1 MTGHD
6 TPEAARCPAC
16 ERGDRTTHY
25 QHIVADREAEIA
37 RLREALG
44 TIVRMERYVTSPTRL
59 DLVVTLGRAIDVAKS
74 ALGLL
79 DPVTIPPGLG
89 GDYLVNGD
97 ARRLEPG
104 DQVKS
109 TPNDAKVGRP

>member
-1 MTGHD
+1 MTGH
-6 TPEAARCPAC
+6 EAFLAALPDGSLTR
-16 ERGDRTTHY
+16 EEVQGLTT
-25 QHIVADREAEIA
+25 EIG

-59 DLVVTLGRAIDVAKS
+59 DLVVTLGRAIDVAKA

-97 ARRLEPG
+97 VRRLEPG
-104 DQVKS
+104 DQPPAPP
-109 TPNDAKVGRP
+109 PNWTRGPRP